1 MYLLWVCTVPAELNG
16 VTFPR
21 LPSGFWV
28 SAARRDVSGELR
40 KAEAKRQPS
49 LLRVGRLALGIA
61 AASARVAGLLCRVVG
76 AELWPVP

>member
-1 MYLLWVCTVPAELNG
+1 M
-16 VTFPR
+16 
-21 LPSGFWV
+21 

-40 KAEAKRQPS
+40 KAEAKPQPS

-61 AASARVAGLLCRVVG
+61 AASARGAGLLCRVVG

>member
-1 MYLLWVCTVPAELNG
+1 M
-16 VTFPR
+16 
-21 LPSGFWV
+21 

-40 KAEAKRQPS
+40 KAEAKQQSS